1 MFLAW
6 LQVVEDFQALDYF
19 WKPLYLRW
27 PLKEGGGGWKS
38 PFAWRCSSGWL
49 TFCSPGPDERGELP
63 SYPSSSQR
71 WCFHCMMRAW
81 VTFMSSF
88 FFPSQHSVR
97 RIWIK
102 RDWWAENEESEGENN
117 GEKVICKDIVF
128 LVLPGCRRVLL
139 LEGPWGYKAASKH
152 LSCAGEWHSASQCC
166 ALHHSCSTWSA
177 VSNFNWYQLHFLG

>member
-6 LQVVEDFQALDYF
+6 LRVVEDFQALDCF

-27 PLKEGGGGWKS
+27 PFKAGGDGKVLLRGG
-38 PFAWRCSSGWL
+38 A
-49 TFCSPGPDERGELP
+49 P
-63 SYPSSSQR
+63 SDDSHFPRLDQTKGGTSILSSSSQG
-71 WCFHCMMRAW
+71 WCFDGMMRAR
-81 VTFMSSF
+81 VTFMSRF

-97 RIWIK
+97 HIWIK

-177 VSNFNWYQLHFLG
+177 GSDFNWYLLHFLG